1 MTATP
6 TPTEVPI
13 AFTIT
18 RRRVLVA
25 FLGLGAA
32 AGVSRPARGQGTPAA
47 SDGAIAYPTGADDLV
62 LRVEDV
68 GGFVPVEVNLTNV
81 PRFSLY
87 GDGRLILL
95 VPDPEIFDPLASV
108 RALVETR
115 LSSAAVQRVL
125 AAAQTAGL
133 LGGDQN
139 YANAGVTDL
148 PTTVITTNAGGA
160 VSRVSAYGMVLPATG
175 MTPAPDRDAL
185 TRLAAF
191 VAGLGDLD
199 RVLTDAERPPAP
211 EPYPIERLQL
221 IVAPPNPN
229 AEPDPAPAEWPLET
243 ALADLGDP
251 TDFGGLSYPEASTRC
266 AVLDGDDA
274 ATVVD
279 LLRAPTPPAA
289 WTSDGETF
297 QVLFRPLLPD
307 ETGCPVAAAT
317 PVTSG

>member
-1 MTATP
+1 MTAI
-6 TPTEVPI
+6 PTEVPI
-13 AFTIT
+13 AFTST

-32 AGVSRPARGQGTPAA
+32 AAAPRLARGQGTPT
-47 SDGAIAYPTGADDLV
+47 SDDGAIPYPTGADDLV
-62 LRVEDV
+62 LRVEDA

-95 VPDPEIFDPLASV
+95 VPDPEAFDPLASV
-108 RALVETR
+108 RALMETR
-115 LSSAAVQRVL
+115 LSPAAVREVL

-133 LGGDQN
+133 LGGDQE

-148 PTTVITTNAGGA
+148 PTTTITTNAGGA
-160 VSRVSAYGMVLPATG
+160 VSRVSAYGLGLPATE
-175 MTPAPDRDAL
+175 MTPARDRDAL

-199 RVLTDAERPPAP
+199 RVLTAADRPPAP
-211 EPYPIERLQL
+211 EPYAIERLQL

-229 AEPDPAPAEWPLET
+229 AEPVPDPAEWPLDT
-243 ALADLGDP
+243 PLADLGDP
-251 TDFGGLSYPEASTRC
+251 ADVGGISYPEASARC
-266 AVLDGDDA
+266 AVLAGEDA
-274 ATVVD
+274 AALVD
-279 LLRAPTPPAA
+279 LLRAENPPAA

-317 PVTSG
+317 PAAG